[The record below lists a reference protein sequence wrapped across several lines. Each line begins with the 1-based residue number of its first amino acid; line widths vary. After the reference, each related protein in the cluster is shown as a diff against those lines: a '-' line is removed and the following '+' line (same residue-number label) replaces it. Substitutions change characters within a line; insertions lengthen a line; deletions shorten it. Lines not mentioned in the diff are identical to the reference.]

1 MAHLWL
7 QVSVDVSQL
16 VQLAHAD
23 EHLADVE
30 SCDLLLEHAG
40 VVEQCPEGAARD
52 VLHGEVD
59 VLGVLEGIQQTD
71 EPRRLRR
78 SEDVALDEDVADL
91 ADDGGGNGRENGE
104 STGDAPRPS

>member
-1 MAHLWL
+1 MDVT
-7 QVSVDVSQL
+7 QSVEL
-16 VQLAHAD
+16 VHGS
-23 EHLADVE
+23 EHLADVK
-30 SCDLLLEHAG
+30 SSDLLLEHAG
-40 VVEQCPEGAARD
+40 VVEQCPEVAAGD

-59 VLGVLEGIQQTD
+59 VLGVLEGIQQAD